1 MLSQITQTQQPK
13 TLKYSTPLNTNKNN
27 TPSFKSLGAMGT
39 QALNFLN
46 TSPAIGACFVDFFS
60 MVMPRTLVDFGRSK
74 DAGMETGFRES
85 SGTINHALAGIVGLG
100 AGYAVSAAFNK
111 ANGVKAHLLFAN
123 SDAIDTFGQLMA
135 DSVAN
140 GKYDAKQYWEQFFK
154 GLEGFNTTDGANS
167 WKMLKPESAQ
177 EAAKIMIDAGTEKY
191 KAPKAAIAK
200 AIEIVTGET
209 GAGSTFKLN
218 FVKTN
223 GEQIVDK
230 IPTKV
235 EGSIDNLINNAY
247 AMRKT
252 VLDKAAH
259 DKTEIVK
266 DFEKFLKGIKG
277 RKSATVAA
285 GLAIPVIIGMS
296 SQPFNRYLT
305 KKRTGS
311 DGFVG
316 VEGREPDKSFGFKVL
331 KTVLGLALGTAMV
344 SCILKNPLA
353 LVKKGALKAWKEA
366 PAEIAK
372 KLQYK
377 GAVPTMDQFKF
388 IYGMTIMS
396 RIFAARDK
404 NETRESAIKDTL
416 GFANWLI
423 LGGFVSKLAAKVF
436 DKGIVNYDKETQG
449 KGLWN
454 YITKSVEKTHEEIL
468 YPELQKLKIKVMD
481 GDKKIPFRK
490 LMKEVKEIA
499 KNGIGQN
506 QDIAKKALT
515 KLKYKNY
522 VQLLGYVYSGV
533 VLGWGIPKLNIAI
546 TNAVEG
552 KKSKKSGNKN
562 TSQDKMKVMPA
573 PLAQPLEPASKTFS
587 AFGAYLN

>member
-1 MLSQITQTQQPK
+1 MLSQITPYKIQPK
-13 TLKYSTPLNTNKNN
+13 TLKQNNKDIKR
-27 TPSFKSLGAMGT
+27 TQPSFKGPVELGT
-39 QALNFLN
+39 QVLNFLN
-46 TSPAIGACFVDFFS
+46 TSPAVGAVFVDFFS
-60 MVMPRTLVDFGRSK
+60 MVMPRTLVDFSRSK

-85 SGTINHALAGIVGLG
+85 AGTINHAFAGLVGLG

-123 SDAIDTFGQLMA
+123 SDTIDTFGQLMTDSIA
-135 DSVAN
+135 D
-140 GKYDAKQYWEQFFK
+140 GKYDAQKYWENFFK
-154 GLEGFNTTDGANS
+154 GLEGLNTTQGGDA
-167 WKMLKPESAQ
+167 WKTLSKESA
-177 EAAKIMIDAGTEKY
+177 EKAAKIMINAGTEKY
-191 KAPKAAIAK
+191 TTPKDALAK
-200 AIEIVTGET
+200 AIEVVTKET
-209 GAGSTFKLN
+209 GAGSTFKVN
-218 FVKTN
+218 FVREENNIITRM
-223 GEQIVDK
+223 E
-230 IPTKV
+230 PRAKV
-235 EGSIDNLINNAY
+235 EGSIDNLIKNAY

-259 DKTEIVK
+259 DKTEIVEN
-266 DFEKFLKGIKG
+266 FEKFLKGIKG

-331 KTVLGLALGTAMV
+331 KTVLGVGLGTAMIA
-344 SCILKNPLA
+344 CILKDPLA
-353 LVKKGALKAWKEA
+353 LLKKGALKAWKNA
-366 PAEIAK
+366 PSEIAK

-377 GAVPTMDQFKF
+377 GAVPTIDQFKF

-423 LGGFVSKLAAKVF
+423 LGGFVSKLAAKKF
-436 DKGIVNYDKETQG
+436 NKGIVNYDNAKYG
-449 KGLWN
+449 NSLWS
-454 YITKSVEKTHEEIL
+454 YITKAVEKTHEEIL
-468 YPELQKLKIKVMD
+468 YPALKKLNISVMD
-481 GDKKIPFRK
+481 GDKKLPFRK
-490 LMKEVKEIA
+490 LMKAVEKAAKEGSVENKKIA
-499 KNGIGQN
+499 KE
-506 QDIAKKALT
+506 ALT

-522 VQLLGYVYSGV
+522 AQLLGYLYSGV

-546 TNAVEG
+546 TKAVEG
-552 KKSKKSGNKN
+552 KKSSKTQPEKP
-562 TSQDKMKVMPA
+562 QQEKMHIPDVSIS
-573 PLAQPLEPASKTFS
+573 QPLEPASNTFS